1 MGYQP
6 DSALIRI
13 KNVYL
18 KPQPAHPS
26 TGQTQ
31 AGQQFTNLS
40 QSTASVG
47 QASKEKRQTKDFSL
61 FLLLC
66 VSFNL
71 PFLTGCEL
79 FPKAEAEAPSRPRGA
94 ERSGDSTAVD
104 VATAET
110 GILDEPLEYIG
121 TTKPVREVSLRS
133 QTEGRLLNLNSDV
146 GDSVKQGQI
155 LAQLDDTLLLTAVNQ
170 EKAELAALQSEV
182 ARARTQVSNAQAKA
196 EQARLQLQQAQ
207 VDAQRRRTLREA
219 GAISQQEA
227 ELAQTAAATA
237 QQNLRAAT
245 EQIRTEQQ
253 AVEAAI
259 GRVAAQKATLAQN
272 QERQSYAL
280 LASPINGVILERLTE
295 LGNLVTP
302 GSEILKVGD
311 FSSVKIVVPV
321 SELELANI
329 RLGQPVRVRL
339 DAFPKEMLSGRVSRI
354 SPAADQAARQI
365 PVEVTIPNS
374 TGQIGSGLLAR
385 VSFAS
390 NTRSHVIIPQS
401 ALQESRGEASGQKDQ
416 GKPMQTARDSASA
429 RNSDGKGRESTLFV
443 VKGEGQQAQV
453 TARKVTVGDRAS
465 GKVEIL
471 SGLQPGER
479 FVTRSAKPLKDG
491 ETVRVSILSKT
502 PQKQEQR

>member
-1 MGYQP
+1 MYPKQP
-6 DSALIRI
+6 S
-13 KNVYL
+13 
-18 KPQPAHPS
+18 AHP
-26 TGQTQ
+26 TAETTQ
-31 AGQQFTNLS
+31 AGQRFSNVS
-40 QSTASVG
+40 QSTASQG
-47 QASKEKRQTKDFSL
+47 QCLKEKRQKRDFPL

-66 VSFNL
+66 VGFNL

-79 FPKAEAEAPSRPRGA
+79 LPKAEAEAQSRPRGA
-94 ERSGDSTAVD
+94 ESGGTTAVD
-104 VATAET
+104 VATAQT

-121 TTKPVREVSLRS
+121 TTKPAREVSLRS
-133 QTEGRLLNLNSDV
+133 QTEGRLLNLSADV
-146 GDSVKQGQI
+146 GDAVKQGQI
-155 LAQLDDTLLLTAVNQ
+155 LAQLDDTLLLTVVNQ

-207 VDAQRRRTLREA
+207 VDAARRRTLRDA

-227 ELAQTAAATA
+227 ELAQTASATA

-245 EQIRTEQQ
+245 EQISTEQQ
-253 AVEAAI
+253 AVEAAL
-259 GRVAAQKATLAQN
+259 GRVAAQRATLAQN

-311 FSSVKIVVPV
+311 FSSVKVVLPV
-321 SELELANI
+321 SELKLANI
-329 RLGQPVRVRL
+329 RVGQSVTVRL
-339 DAFPKEMLSGRVSRI
+339 DAFPKENLSGRVTRI

-390 NTRSHVIIPQS
+390 NTRSRVIVPQS
-401 ALQESRGEASGQKDQ
+401 ALPEKKGEASGQKDQ
-416 GKPMQTARDSASA
+416 GKSMNATTNASA
-429 RNSDGKGRESTLFV
+429 QNSGNRGRESTVFV
-443 VKGEGQQAQV
+443 VQGEGQQAKV
-453 TARKVTVGDRAS
+453 VARKVAVGANAN